1 GIRIENRVYQEGPF
15 SKVTLFQLW
24 PVYSK
29 KPEKLKDFFR
39 DTREIIH
46 IIPDSFITPGKV
58 GHLAVRR
65 LGGYHR
71 DCDGEIGPGSSDSRS
86 SDNTRDLTLYGED
99 RKDLIKMLKKAMT
112 ITNMHKEDHVD
123 YEKRNHSSYAYCIK
137 IDSEQAE
144 EFAEMAAKR
153 L

>member
-1 GIRIENRVYQEGPF
+1 MRRIKSEEEYTVLGKGHIEYHPLRFKDGYLVFRSYPYRIFEDENEDSVTAPMPDITAVKPRGDGIRIENRVYQEGPF

-65 LGGYHR
+65 LGGYH
-71 DCDGEIGPGSSDSRS
+71 
-86 SDNTRDLTLYGED
+86 
-99 RKDLIKMLKKAMT
+99 
-112 ITNMHKEDHVD
+112 
-123 YEKRNHSSYAYCIK
+123 
-137 IDSEQAE
+137 
-144 EFAEMAAKR
+144 
-153 L
+153 